1 MKKVKFLKDFRGR
14 ETNERFFLKDT
25 EVELEDHMADL
36 LVQEKRAEFI
46 VSVRANPAN
55 EPQFEEVEPLQEE
68 VVAQEEATAEA
79 PELPKKRGRR

>member
-1 MKKVKFLKDFRGR
+1 MKKVKMLMDFQGR
-14 ETNERFFLKDT
+14 ETKERFFLKDT

-36 LVQEKRAEFI
+36 LVREKRAEF
-46 VSVRANPAN
+46 VLSVGANPAN

>member
-1 MKKVKFLKDFRGR
+1 MKKVKFLKDFQGR

-36 LVQEKRAEFI
+36 LVKEKRAEFI
-46 VSVRANPAN
+46 VSVGANPAN
-55 EPQFEEVEPLQEE
+55 EPQFEEVPPMQEE
-68 VVAQEEATAEA
+68 TPVEA